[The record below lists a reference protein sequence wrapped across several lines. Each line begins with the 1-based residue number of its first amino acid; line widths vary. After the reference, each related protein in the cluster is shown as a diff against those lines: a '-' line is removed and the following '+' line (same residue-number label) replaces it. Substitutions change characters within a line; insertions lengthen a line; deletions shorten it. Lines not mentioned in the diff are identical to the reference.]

1 MTQNSSK
8 CDAIRAHSRSRSR
21 ARSRARA
28 RARARSGAEA
38 EAQMNATSLDA
49 FRGCQRSVVY

>member
-8 CDAIRAHSRSRSR
+8 CDAIRAHSRS
-21 ARSRARA
+21 RSRARA